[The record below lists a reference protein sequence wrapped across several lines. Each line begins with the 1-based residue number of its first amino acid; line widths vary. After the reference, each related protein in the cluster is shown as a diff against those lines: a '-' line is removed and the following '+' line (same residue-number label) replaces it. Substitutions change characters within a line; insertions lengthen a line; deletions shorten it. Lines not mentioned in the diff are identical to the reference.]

1 MAVFISELCP
11 PLGWLL
17 HCGSTVF
24 NIKSELFF
32 FSSGVILA
40 VTIRDLKIQHRDGNE
55 NVKKI
60 TRLISK
66 ISTCITKCVISRF
79 MENVKKCV
87 GIIAL
92 KVERNQ
98 IYFLS
103 DVPVAVASLDL
114 KVLIFSLRL

>member
-1 MAVFISELCP
+1 MISLAVFISQLCP

-40 VTIRDLKIQHRDGNE
+40 VTIRDLKIQQRDGNE

-60 TRLISK
+60 TGLISK
-66 ISTCITKCVISRF
+66 TITLHVHHTFLYISLPFLYEYDMKMPYF
-79 MENVKKCV
+79 AFY
-87 GIIAL
+87 G
-92 KVERNQ
+92 EREQVCRNNC
-98 IYFLS
+98 F
-103 DVPVAVASLDL
+103 
-114 KVLIFSLRL
+114 KG